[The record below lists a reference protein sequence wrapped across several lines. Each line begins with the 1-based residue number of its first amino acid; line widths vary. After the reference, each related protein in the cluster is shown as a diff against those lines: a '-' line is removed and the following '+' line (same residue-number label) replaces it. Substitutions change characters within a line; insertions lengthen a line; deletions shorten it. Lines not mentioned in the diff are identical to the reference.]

1 MHFQQA
7 KCTYGRNITNTFKGM
22 DLQIWAIS
30 DPITYKIR
38 PCPPPQIFYHGF
50 PLLTPL
56 KDNCP
61 KRQEILPQEQ
71 SPRIQNRAGEGY
83 GLAQMEK
90 QTDCSSLLLAS
101 WREQCCTHTKYG
113 IAFFT
118 SNVSS
123 STTIRRFTQGLICN
137 HAILFNNVPGL
148 ETYWVKWLMQDSAM
162 VQLENNIYKAGA
174 LEHSDPGTNI

>member
-71 SPRIQNRAGEGY
+71 SPRIQTG
-83 GLAQMEK
+83 QEK
-90 QTDCSSLLLAS
+90 DTDWLKWRSRLTRLLAS

-123 STTIRRFTQGLICN
+123 STTIRRFTHGLICN

-162 VQLENNIYKAGA
+162 VQLENNIYKAGT

>member
-71 SPRIQNRAGEGY
+71 SPRIQTG
-83 GLAQMEK
+83 QEK
-90 QTDCSSLLLAS
+90 DTDWLKWRSRLTAPPSSLRPGGSSAVPTLSMELL
-101 WREQCCTHTKYG
+101 
-113 IAFFT
+113 
-118 SNVSS
+118 SS
-123 STTIRRFTQGLICN
+123 LQMFLAAPLSGDLLTVLFVITLFYSTMFL
-137 HAILFNNVPGL
+137 A
-148 ETYWVKWLMQDSAM
+148 
-162 VQLENNIYKAGA
+162 
-174 LEHSDPGTNI
+174 